1 MGLIEK
7 ISKEGAGAHPILVKD
22 SWEVVKINYSEVLN
36 AKHSAMLYVN
46 KGCGFAVS
54 LLSGSAIMV
63 TENNGGLS
71 PALKTLMMYRGTSYY
86 IPEGTAYTILMD
98 KDCELFTVGSPDEHA
113 LKEVKRPLTQ
123 EEIDNIKKIVYHE
136 FKS

>member
-7 ISKEGAGAHPILVKD
+7 ITKEGAGAHPILVKD
-22 SWEVVKINYSEVLN
+22 SWEVLKINYSEVLN
-36 AKHSAMLYVN
+36 AKHSATLYVN
-46 KGCGFAVS
+46 KGYGFAVS
-54 LLSGSAIMV
+54 LLSGSAILV

-71 PALKTLMMYRGTSYY
+71 PALKTRMMYRGTSYY

-98 KDCELFTVGSPDEHA
+98 KDCELFAVGSPDEHA
-113 LKEVKRPLTQ
+113 LKEVKRTLTQ
-123 EEIDNIKKIVYHE
+123 KEIDSIKINAGNQ